1 MQLPAMQRMT
11 RPDLKDAVQNII
23 NASKQDGVAQAF
35 EAITGMLT
43 THGMLNSGT
52 ASAQDLMVHPMNRN
66 GLGVNAFQVHDV
78 GLRVHRLG
86 WMNSEFTDK
95 SFVFEVAREHK
106 PRTVQLNF
114 NETLVNRSNGLI
126 APLNGRE
133 KYLTVGSGHCAQFI
147 KAVLA
152 QCRSHHKDLAGTDGK
167 LDADRLRFEKPS
179 WKKPLSVLDIK
190 IFSAECEEMWP
201 ELPSLAQ
208 AINVYIYIYIYKY
221 SYIYIC
227 LNCLGGSAR

>member
-1 MQLPAMQRMT
+1 MQRMT

-52 ASAQDLMVHPMNRN
+52 ASALELMVHPMNRN
-66 GLGVNAFQVHDV
+66 GLGVNAFQVHAV

-95 SFVFEVAREHK
+95 AFVFEVAREHT
-106 PRTVQLNF
+106 PRAVQLNF
-114 NETLVNRSNGLI
+114 NQALVNRSNGLI

-133 KYLTVGSGHCAQFI
+133 KYLTVGSGHCSQFI
-147 KAVLA
+147 KAALA

-190 IFSAECEEMWP
+190 KISAECEEMWP

-221 SYIYIC
+221 SYIYIYV
-227 LNCLGGSAR
+227 